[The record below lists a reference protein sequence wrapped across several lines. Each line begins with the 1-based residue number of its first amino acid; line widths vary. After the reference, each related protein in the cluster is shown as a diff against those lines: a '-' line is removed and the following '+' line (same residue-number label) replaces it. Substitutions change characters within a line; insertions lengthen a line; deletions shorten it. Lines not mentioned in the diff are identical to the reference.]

1 MALSSGESVN
11 TTRNS
16 NHPDLFEFSVKPN
29 TCMSKYEHARV
40 LGTRALQ
47 ISMGAPI
54 MVDLDPGETDFLAI
68 AIKELEAKC
77 LPGIIKRYHPDG
89 TYEEFDVNQ
98 LDFDA
103 I

>member
-1 MALSSGESVN
+1 MAISARKSDNDLSEIYIKHNPCLSK
-11 TTRNS
+11 
-16 NHPDLFEFSVKPN
+16 FEL
-29 TCMSKYEHARV
+29 ARV

-54 MVDLDPGETDFLAI
+54 MVDLEPGETDFLAI

-89 TYEEFDVNQ
+89 SYEEIDVNQ
-98 LDFDA
+98 LEFGD